1 MGKPSGKSAGLP
13 CGTPFLDRLKAA
25 YNLNIMKFGIRNTS
39 FVFPDGTANIWEDTR
54 THIQRAEQD
63 GFDSFWVMDH
73 FYQLPAHGSVE
84 EPFFDAWTILPAL
97 AAVTS
102 RIRLGVMVS
111 PVGYR
116 NPALL
121 ARMAASLD
129 HISGGR
135 MNFGFGA
142 GGYKPEYEAYGFE
155 FIERPSNRIAQMKEA
170 LQLILG
176 MWREPRFTFH
186 GKYFHV
192 QDAILEPKPVQKP
205 HPPILIGGVGPK
217 RTMRVIAELGDACNL
232 WGPPHEFA
240 KQREIL
246 QRHCDEVGRDECTI
260 EKTTYDLV
268 VVAPTEA
275 ALKKKIERLLPRGV
289 EPWMALVGTS
299 SQLIDIVGEY
309 ERVGADHLCLD
320 FAGND
325 LESYALFVDEVVRKF

>member
-1 MGKPSGKSAGLP
+1 
-13 CGTPFLDRLKAA
+13 
-25 YNLNIMKFGIRNTS
+25 MKFGIRNTS
-39 FVFPDGTANIWEDTR
+39 FVYPGGVGNIWEDTKAYIR
-54 THIQRAEQD
+54 RAERD

-84 EPFFDAWTILPAL
+84 EPFLDAWTVLPAL
-97 AAVTS
+97 AAVTN
-102 RIRLGVMVS
+102 RIRLGAMVS

-129 HISGGR
+129 HISKGR

-142 GGYKPEYEAYGFE
+142 GGFKPEYQAYGFD
-155 FIERPSNRIAQMKEA
+155 FIDKPSIRLAQMKEA

-176 MWREPRFTFH
+176 LWTDPCFTFH

-192 QDAILEPKPVQKP
+192 QDAILEPKPLQTP

-217 RTMRVIAELGDACNL
+217 ITLRMIAELGDACNL
-232 WGPPHEFA
+232 WGPPDEFI
-240 KQREIL
+240 KQRETL
-246 QRHCDEVGRDECTI
+246 KRHCDEIGRDESTI

-268 VVAPTEA
+268 ICAPTQA
-275 ALKKKIERLLPRGV
+275 ALEAKIERFLPKGV
-289 EPWMALVGTS
+289 EPWMALVGTP
-299 SQLIDIVGEY
+299 SQLVDLVEEY
-309 ERVGADHLCLD
+309 GRVGADHLCMD

-325 LESYALFVDEVVRKF
+325 PESYELFVNAVMTEFH

>member
-1 MGKPSGKSAGLP
+1 
-13 CGTPFLDRLKAA
+13 
-25 YNLNIMKFGIRNTS
+25 MKFGLRNTS
-39 FVFPDGTANIWEDTR
+39 FVYPNSTGNIWEDTKA
-54 THIQRAEQD
+54 HIQRAEKD

-73 FYQLPAHGSVE
+73 FYQLPVHGSPE
-84 EPFFDAWTILPAL
+84 EPFLDAWTVLPAL

-102 RIRLGVMVS
+102 RIRLGAMVS

-129 HISGGR
+129 HISAGR

-142 GGYKPEYEAYGFE
+142 GGFKPEYQAYGFE
-155 FIERPSNRIAQMKEA
+155 FIEKASMRLEQMKEA

-176 MWREPRFTFH
+176 LWANPCFTFH

-192 QDAILEPKPVQKP
+192 EDTILEPKPLQKP

-217 RTMRVIAELGDACNL
+217 VTLRMIAEMGDACNL
-232 WGPPHEFA
+232 WGPPEEFT
-240 KQREIL
+240 RERETL
-246 QRHCDEVGRDECTI
+246 KHHCEEVGRDESTI

-268 VVAPTEA
+268 VCAPTEA
-275 ALKKKIERLLPRGV
+275 ALKKKIDRLLPKGV
-289 EPWMALVGTS
+289 EPWMALVGTP

-309 ERVGADHLCLD
+309 DRVGADHLCMD

-325 LESYALFVDEVVRKF
+325 PESYELFVSDVMRKF

>member
-1 MGKPSGKSAGLP
+1 
-13 CGTPFLDRLKAA
+13 
-25 YNLNIMKFGIRNTS
+25 MKFGIRNTS
-39 FVFPDGTANIWEDTR
+39 FVYPDGTGDIWEDTKS
-54 THIQRAEQD
+54 HIQRAEAD

-73 FYQLPAHGSVE
+73 FYQLPAHGSVH
-84 EPFFDAWTILPAL
+84 EPFLDAWTVLPAL

-102 RIRLGVMVS
+102 RIRLGAMVS
-111 PVGYR
+111 SVGYR

-129 HISGGR
+129 HISQGR

-142 GGYKPEYEAYGFE
+142 GGFKPEYQSYGFE
-155 FIERPSNRIAQMKEA
+155 FIEKPSVRIAQMKEA

-176 MWREPRFTFH
+176 LWSEPCFTFH

-192 QDAILEPKPVQKP
+192 VDATLEPKPLQKP

-217 RTMRVIAELGDACNL
+217 LIMRVIAELGDACNL
-232 WGPPHEFA
+232 WGPPEETA
-240 KQREIL
+240 REREIL
-246 QRHCDEVGRDECTI
+246 KKHCEDVGRDESSI

-268 VVAPTEA
+268 ICARTGA
-275 ALKKKIERLLPRGV
+275 ALQQKIERLLPKGV
-289 EPWMALVGTS
+289 EPWMALVGTP

-309 ERVGADHLCLD
+309 ERVGADHLCID

-325 LESYALFVDEVVRKF
+325 PESYETFVDDVMRKFQPSPFAGLRE

>member
-1 MGKPSGKSAGLP
+1 
-13 CGTPFLDRLKAA
+13 
-25 YNLNIMKFGIRNTS
+25 MKFGIRNTS
-39 FVFPDGTANIWEDTR
+39 FVYPNSTGNIWEDSKA
-54 THIQRAEQD
+54 HIQRAEQD

-84 EPFFDAWTILPAL
+84 EPFLDAWTVLPAL

-102 RIRLGVMVS
+102 RIRLGAMVS

-129 HISGGR
+129 HISKGR

-142 GGYKPEYEAYGFE
+142 GGFKPEYQSYGFE
-155 FIERPSNRIAQMKEA
+155 FVEKKLVRLEQMKEA

-176 MWREPRFTFH
+176 LWSESCFTFH

-192 QDAILEPKPVQKP
+192 ENAILEPKPLQKP

-217 RTMRVIAELGDACNL
+217 ITLRIIAELGDACNL
-232 WGPPHEFA
+232 WGPPDEFV
-240 KQREIL
+240 KQRETL
-246 QRHCDEVGRDECTI
+246 KRHCDDVGREESTI

-268 VVAPTEA
+268 VCARTET
-275 ALKKKIERLLPRGV
+275 ALKQKLERLLPKGV
-289 EPWMALVGTS
+289 EPWMALVGTP
-299 SQLIDIVGEY
+299 SQLIDIVGDY
-309 ERVGADHLCLD
+309 ERVGADHLCMD

-325 LESYALFVDEVVRKF
+325 PESYELLVNDVMGKFKP